1 MKRYLM
7 LLCLL
12 FTSFVVSSQTTTPDS
27 LKSALQKATSE
38 RSRLEIL
45 TNLMDISRNDDILVN
60 AKQLYQEALKAN
72 DNYYKEAALTEI
84 LRHYIN
90 TDQTDSANVYIAKAE
105 QELKGMAVS
114 NSVMEENML
123 KEDFKQGKEYFDNVL
138 TEAEKLPL
146 RYAYNFLPNTYFMLC
161 AYAADPWERGK
172 YATRYLNTILGY
184 SNIPEMSKRPYATNK
199 RHLLSAYSNLAISAE
214 AIGKDLA
221 TSYFHEFQKLLK
233 AYPEAASTT
242 PEYELYYTS
251 ANYYLNIKDYMKFI
265 EFSDSLINFSKQ
277 IPLYKEHVIA
287 YVSAKAAAYDSLRM
301 YKEAYETSKEY
312 AVLLDTLRMQ
322 ELRKKMENLEIEKGA
337 NELVIEKKSLELE
350 LQKSKK
356 ENYLYIS
363 LLLLALCAVFY
374 IFFRLGKMR
383 SLYQALQ
390 KSNEQVLIANQKAQE
405 SEEMK
410 TAFIRNMSHEIRTP
424 LNAINGFSEL
434 ITNDDISMDEKQ
446 AFSRI
451 IYENCYH
458 LTSMLNNLLE
468 IAQLDSGNDSLP
480 LVPTRIH
487 ELCLHEM
494 QQVKKYQEKPEI
506 NYVVEGDKE
515 NDMILTNRAY
525 FSLIISHLLANA
537 NKFTEKG
544 SITLSYHL
552 DSGANLVTLSV
563 TDTGCGIP
571 QDKQEWIFERF
582 TKTNDFIPGSG
593 LGLYLCRLIVNRLNG
608 KIKTDPSYTKG
619 SRFVITMPI
628 ATPSK
633 PSELTD

>member
-105 QELKGMAVS
+105 QELKGEARTSLVSFMKMIQDTRVIFYTSGEPRRKVLMNCLFKLEEPDKLSPRGEKIACNYVLGMAVS

-337 NELVIEKKSLELE
+337 NELVIEKEIIGIGIAEKARRRIT
-350 LQKSKK
+350 
-356 ENYLYIS
+356 YIYPY
-363 LLLLALCAVFY
+363 CF
-374 IFFRLGKMR
+374 
-383 SLYQALQ
+383 
-390 KSNEQVLIANQKAQE
+390 
-405 SEEMK
+405 
-410 TAFIRNMSHEIRTP
+410 
-424 LNAINGFSEL
+424 
-434 ITNDDISMDEKQ
+434 
-446 AFSRI
+446 
-451 IYENCYH
+451 
-458 LTSMLNNLLE
+458 
-468 IAQLDSGNDSLP
+468 
-480 LVPTRIH
+480 
-487 ELCLHEM
+487 
-494 QQVKKYQEKPEI
+494 
-506 NYVVEGDKE
+506 
-515 NDMILTNRAY
+515 
-525 FSLIISHLLANA
+525 
-537 NKFTEKG
+537 
-544 SITLSYHL
+544 
-552 DSGANLVTLSV
+552 
-563 TDTGCGIP
+563 
-571 QDKQEWIFERF
+571 
-582 TKTNDFIPGSG
+582 
-593 LGLYLCRLIVNRLNG
+593 
-608 KIKTDPSYTKG
+608 
-619 SRFVITMPI
+619 
-628 ATPSK
+628 
-633 PSELTD
+633 